1 MRFVRLVRKRPGMA
15 GARIIGA
22 LVAAAALSG
31 VAGCADA
38 VANSAGVW
46 VSVSPT
52 TVQAG
57 AQTQVTASCGENV
70 NEATVSSIAFG
81 SHTLQPIG
89 GVLATTATIS
99 PETAPGTYG
108 VRLACKTGSQA
119 TTTLTVLGGG
129 ASPSAKVP
137 GPNTGGG
144 FLARNP
150 DARNPD
156 QADDPEQAGDA
167 EQAVLS
173 SSAEDRTPLV
183 WLSAGLSFLMAAAL
197 VAWRAR
203 QKGSV
208 QKATVRS
215 RPRRGDGPAGRR

>member
-1 MRFVRLVRKRPGMA
+1 MRFVRLARERAGTA
-15 GARIIGA
+15 GARMIGA
-22 LVAAAALSG
+22 LVTILALSG

-46 VSVSPT
+46 VSVSPA
-52 TVQAG
+52 TVNAG

-81 SHTLQPIG
+81 SHTLQPVG

-108 VRLACKTGSQA
+108 VRLACATGSQA
-119 TTTLTVLGGG
+119 TTTLTVIGGT
-129 ASPSAKVP
+129 ASPSGKVP

-150 DARNPD
+150 DQARDQD
-156 QADDPEQAGDA
+156 QAELA
-167 EQAVLS
+167 
-173 SSAEDRTPLV
+173 SAPADRTPLV
-183 WLSAGLSFLMAAAL
+183 WLGVGLGFLTAGAIVAVRNKQRAA
-197 VAWRAR
+197 
-203 QKGSV
+203 
-208 QKATVRS
+208 VRS
-215 RPRRGDGPAGRR
+215 RGGRDGGTAGRR

>member
-1 MRFVRLVRKRPGMA
+1 MRFVRLARGRAGPA
-15 GARIIGA
+15 GARMIGA
-22 LVAAAALSG
+22 LVTVAALSG

-38 VANSAGVW
+38 VANSASVW
-46 VSVSPT
+46 VSVSPA
-52 TVQAG
+52 TVSAG

-81 SHTLQPIG
+81 SRTLQPVG

-119 TTTLTVLGGG
+119 TTTLTVIGGT

-150 DARNPD
+150 EQGGNPD
-156 QADDPEQAGDA
+156 QAEQA
-167 EQAVLS
+167 
-173 SSAEDRTPLV
+173 SAPADRTPLV
-183 WLSAGLSFLMAAAL
+183 WLGVGLGFLMAGAL
-197 VAWRAR
+197 VAMRS
-203 QKGSV
+203 K
-208 QKATVRS
+208 QKAAVRS
-215 RPRRGDGPAGRR
+215 RFGRDDGTAGRR